1 MVSSASAQI
10 ESSVF
15 AFFLFHQRLIL
26 TSFPISAGG
35 NNIKTTVNGKV
46 VPNYATVEAILIGVV
61 AAFTLVITLFG
72 PEKHGFQFE
81 KHRAAFEEGGGDDDA
96 IIGDD
101 IDQADS
107 HDGETD
113 SQENE
118 KGRAAM
124 VENSEKV

>member
-1 MVSSASAQI
+1 MQVHRLNRVSVTVFLGSPTI
-10 ESSVF
+10 NTDISS
-15 AFFLFHQRLIL
+15 I
-26 TSFPISAGG
+26 PAGG
-35 NNIKTTVNGKV
+35 NNIKTTINGKV
-46 VPNYATVEAILIGVV
+46 VPNYATVQGILIGVV

-124 VENSEKV
+124 IENSEKV

>member
-1 MVSSASAQI
+1 MLS
-10 ESSVF
+10 F
-15 AFFLFHQRLIL
+15 AFFFFDSPTTDADI
-26 TSFPISAGG
+26 FPISAGG
-35 NNIKTTVNGKV
+35 NNIKTTINGKV
-46 VPNYATVEAILIGVV
+46 VPNYATVQGILIGVV

-113 SQENE
+113 SQDNE